1 MRPIIGLVVVIVCS
15 FYSAPYI
22 AEAAPMGVPLASV
35 AARANLQYE
44 WLATERAVQLSGP
57 GLVLVI
63 RPGANLY
70 EVNDHVEVAAIPPV
84 YGANDI
90 YVSAA
95 VARRIAQL
103 ASQAWLGFSQA
114 QEDMARSALARK
126 HDGHSGAAG
135 EHRSPRSAPQG
146 PRGTARN
153 GRGAAVGTRSHHP
166 AWNALLRSPQRPA
179 QPQRHY
185 LQPCGNVSS
194 DRADRFRLLPQQLH
208 SRARDIGSWG
218 HVGERADPGRCAER
232 RRRSSRRSATRRN
245 LVNPRTHRH

>member
-1 MRPIIGLVVVIVCS
+1 MRPIVGLVVVIVCS

-35 AARANLQYE
+35 AARANLQYH

-95 VARRIAQL
+95 VAETHRAAGIAGVARLLPGARGHGAQR
-103 ASQAWLGFSQA
+103 AS
-114 QEDMARSALARK
+114 RK

-153 GRGAAVGTRSHHP
+153 GRGAAVGTRSHHT
-166 AWNALLRSPQRPA
+166 AWNALIRSPQRPA

-208 SRARDIGSWG
+208 SRARDIRSRG

-245 LVNPRTHRH
+245 LVNPRTHRR